1 MTKKTVRFT
10 PNGKIKSLIQPVV
23 EDHQILEDKLKLANQ
38 KVDEVIEEIDAKDR
52 KGFRKLILEQVKMY
66 HFNPLLE
73 EMEEYQNKGFNENIS
88 FELNIPSGKI
98 VISHDMDDLFP
109 LSKEIATR
117 ERAWR
122 MIMHPE
128 RTLHYANLN
137 TAYVQLAQICPR
149 TIVNS
154 HGGVLFD
161 CLPYSDDDEHMS
173 DNDRFDYEIYDKESL
188 TDEESLTG
196 YIPRSNAM
204 HIADYDAW
212 IKAGGDKNSLLSGEE
227 VWKADDYDPVVLEIT
242 AGRYL
247 FTSYASNDDFW
258 KDIDSRFSHSRG
270 SVAKMD
276 LIESY

>member
-1 MTKKTVRFT
+1 MAKKIIRFN
-10 PNGKIKSLIQPVV
+10 PSKKLKEFIHPIV

-154 HGGVLFD
+154 QGGVLFA
-161 CLPYSDDDEHMS
+161 CLPYADDEGMD
-173 DNDRFDYEIYDKESL
+173 DNDRFDYELYDKKSL

-196 YIPRSNAM
+196 YIPRSGAM
-204 HIADYDAW
+204 HIADYDEW
-212 IKAGGDKNSLLSGEE
+212 VKAGGDKDELLSGEE
-227 VWKADDYDPVVLEIT
+227 VWEADDYDPVVLEIT

-247 FTSYASNDDFW
+247 FTSYASNDEFW
-258 KDIDSRFSHSRG
+258 KGAEKRFSRSRV
-270 SVAKMD
+270 SVAKME

>member
-10 PNGKIKSLIQPVV
+10 PNKKIKSLIQPVV
-23 EDHQILEDKLKLANQ
+23 EDHQILENKLKLANQ
-38 KVDEVIEEIDAKDR
+38 KVDEIIEEIEPKER
-52 KGFRKLILEQVKMY
+52 RSFRNLVLSQVRMD
-66 HFNPLLE
+66 HRNPLLV
-73 EMEEYQNKGFNENIS
+73 EMREYQNKSFNENIS

-117 ERAWR
+117 ENAWR
-122 MIMHPE
+122 MILHPE

-154 HGGVLFD
+154 QGGVLFE
-161 CLPYSDDDEHMS
+161 CLPDVDDEHMNN
-173 DNDRFDYEIYDKESL
+173 NDRFDYEIYDNQSL
-188 TDEESLTG
+188 TNEESLTG

-212 IKAGGDKNSLLSGEE
+212 IKAGGDKDSLLSGEE
-227 VWKADDYDPVVLEIT
+227 VWEADDYDPVVLEIT

-258 KDIDSRFSHSRG
+258 KNIDRRFSRSRG
-270 SVAKMD
+270 SVAKME